1 LGGRSGRGPPS
12 RPVGRGAWLGERR
25 THAGVPRQSDATVRS
40 TIPFARRPIPPGLR
54 HLGHACAQSASNGD
68 GSRGTVARR
77 RRNRTLPAR
86 IPDSRAVVI
95 WTRPRRHACRRS
107 RPEDAPERDPAF
119 RESRLDCGAFAIR
132 AARFGNV
139 VVAMKP
145 SHDLPPSHGYLAF
158 YAWIAD
164 GIRAQAIVNLSKDGV
179 PDAVV
184 CALPR
189 LA

>member
-1 LGGRSGRGPPS
+1 MEKS
-12 RPVGRGAWLGERR
+12 ERKIVLILDR
-25 THAGVPRQSDATVRS
+25 DTRQSAIDKLRALKSEGYRVDDVPADGDVLMRALLASDADEMFQRGDYGAY
-40 TIPFARRPIPPGLR
+40 FA
-54 HLGHACAQSASNGD
+54 
-68 GSRGTVARR
+68 
-77 RRNRTLPAR
+77 TLPR
-86 IPDSRAVVI
+86 ELQDKVTQR
-95 WTRPRRHACRRS
+95 WG
-107 RPEDAPERDPAF
+107 APERDPAF

>member
-1 LGGRSGRGPPS
+1 MDKSERKLVLILDSDTLQSAIDKLHALKAEGYRVDNIPADGDALMRALLG
-12 RPVGRGAWLGERR
+12 
-25 THAGVPRQSDATVRS
+25 SDAEETFQR
-40 TIPFARRPIPPGLR
+40 
-54 HLGHACAQSASNGD
+54 GD
-68 GSRGTVARR
+68 YGVYFS
-77 RRNRTLPAR
+77 TLPR
-86 IPDSRAVVI
+86 ELQDSVTQR
-95 WTRPRRHACRRS
+95 WG
-107 RPEDAPERDPAF
+107 APERDPAF

-179 PDAVV
+179 PDTVV

>member
-1 LGGRSGRGPPS
+1 VLILDREG
-12 RPVGRGAWLGERR
+12 
-25 THAGVPRQSDATVRS
+25 RQSAIDKLRALKAEGYRVDDIPTDGDAMMRALLAS
-40 TIPFARRPIPPGLR
+40 DAEEMFQRGDYGAYFA
-54 HLGHACAQSASNGD
+54 
-68 GSRGTVARR
+68 
-77 RRNRTLPAR
+77 TLPR
-86 IPDSRAVVI
+86 ELQDKVTQR
-95 WTRPRRHACRRS
+95 WG
-107 RPEDAPERDPAF
+107 APERDPAF
-119 RESRLDCGAFAIR
+119 RESRLDCGAFSIR

-139 VVAMKP
+139 VVAIGP

-164 GIRAQAIVNLSKDGV
+164 GIRAQAIVNLSRDGF